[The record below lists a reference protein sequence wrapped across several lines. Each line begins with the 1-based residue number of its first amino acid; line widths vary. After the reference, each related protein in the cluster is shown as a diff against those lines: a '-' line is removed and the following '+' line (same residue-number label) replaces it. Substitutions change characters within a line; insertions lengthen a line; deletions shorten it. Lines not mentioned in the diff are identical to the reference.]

1 MLQKIISGGQTGVDR
16 AALDV
21 AIELG
26 LSHGGWCPKGRKAE
40 DGVIPKRYCL
50 IETPTGAYR
59 ERTAWNVWT
68 ADATLILF
76 FTPLSGGTKFTRDVA
91 QLIQKPFL
99 LVALNDA
106 PEPRIV
112 SDWLRREQVHVL
124 NVAGN
129 RASQHRQAYRLAKK
143 FLREVL
149 GLSAK

>member
-26 LSHGGWCPKGRKAE
+26 ISHGGWCPKGRKAE

-50 IETPTGAYR
+50 IETPTSTYR

-68 ADATLILF
+68 ADATLILHIGR
-76 FTPLSGGTKFTRDVA
+76 LSGGTKFTRDVA
-91 QLIQKPFL
+91 ALIKKPFL
-99 LVALNDA
+99 LVALNDM
-106 PEPRIV
+106 PDPLIV
-112 SDWLRREQVHVL
+112 SDWLHQERVQAL

-129 RASQHRQAYRLAKK
+129 RASQHRHVYRIAKK
-143 FLREVL
+143 FLKEVL
-149 GLSAK
+149 TLSAK